1 MEIHLFFDR
10 VKLAFEFFVRT
21 NERTLEEKKKIIKV
35 KLKLFLRGVE
45 YLRIFN
51 NTFE

>member
-21 NERTLEEKKKIIKV
+21 NERTLEERIIFMGNIYES
-35 KLKLFLRGVE
+35 LIIRTDEIL
-45 YLRIFN
+45 
-51 NTFE
+51 